1 MSEPEQAGQAP
12 ARRLL
17 LEDWVGAV
25 LMALLAL
32 ITFANVVVRYLSD
45 QSFAWTEELSVV
57 LMVMLAM
64 ASAGAAIHRNTHVRI
79 EALVEGA
86 PPARVRVLEGIA
98 ALATVIAF
106 LLLAGLGG
114 RLAWDDYRYD
124 VTTPGIGLPQWWYTV
139 WLPVLSVTLAARAMQ
154 RLIRLWGRPA

>member
-1 MSEPEQAGQAP
+1 MSEPEQPGQAP
-12 ARRLL
+12 TRRLL

-64 ASAGAAIHRNTHVRI
+64 ASAGAAIYRNTHVRI

-86 PPARVRVLEGIA
+86 PPARARALESLA
-98 ALATVIAF
+98 AIATVIAF

-114 RLAWDDYRYD
+114 RLAWDDYRYE

-139 WLPVLSVTLAARAMQ
+139 WLPPL
-154 RLIRLWGRPA
+154 